1 MTQKQIQPG
10 VEAQFTLF
18 PRFPPL
24 KFYALKTAEAQ
35 FAQRGPDHETHV
47 IIQASLILASR
58 QTVLVNEITPARP
71 TNLRIRHLQENNIS
85 VAGALDLLDSGRR
98 GG

>member
-71 TNLRIRHLQENNIS
+71 TNLRIRHLQRTIL
-85 VAGALDLLDSGRR
+85 V
-98 GG
+98 